1 MQLSRPPLPSRS
13 WVKTGTY
20 IRALFGGYMRLFFM
34 SGHGGG
40 EVREHFG
47 RDGVRACGV
56 SKRACLLARG
66 HPAGAGAPCWSTAL
80 LAKSSVLDL
89 LRPPG
94 RERGCAGQNGH
105 FPAPAEQRIS
115 AGGAACGYPLF
126 LPPVGEPSKDDGAPG
141 LGRRVAGAAVV
152 VLRRVAVAG
161 VYPRSLGSMRP
172 SAACSSSKLSRSR
185 YSCSGVFLVPSMA
198 ADSRE
203 IRLLMFC
210 ASKVLLRSR
219 MLSSMALRT
228 AGAA

>member
-1 MQLSRPPLPSRS
+1 MRTPPLLADFTHARPCKPFCENSLTLPS
-13 WVKTGTY
+13 KG
-20 IRALFGGYMRLFFM
+20 
-34 SGHGGG
+34 
-40 EVREHFG
+40 
-47 RDGVRACGV
+47 
-56 SKRACLLARG
+56 ACLLARG

-94 RERGCAGQNGH
+94 RERGCAGQHGH

-172 SAACSSSKLSRSR
+172 SARAAPRNSRAPGTVAPAFFWSR
-185 YSCSGVFLVPSMA
+185 
-198 ADSRE
+198 RW
-203 IRLLMFC
+203 R
-210 ASKVLLRSR
+210 
-219 MLSSMALRT
+219 RT
-228 AGAA
+228 QGKYGY